1 METTQPCTTFI
12 LRRSRPWLLVGSLL
26 VGRNTEEAMILLVGD
41 QLLGPKGALL
51 VDLLL
56 VESSPPRYFALLVG
70 SRLVDVP
77 LRETHGQTEEVL
89 IVVVSPWLIC
99 LLCLSKI
106 IQIIQIY
113 LVFK

>member
-1 METTQPCTTFI
+1 MEANQQWTAIMTLP
-12 LRRSRPWLLVGSLL
+12 SRPWLLVGSLL

-56 VESSPPRYFALLVG
+56 VDLLLVESSPPRHFALLVG

-77 LRETHGQTEEVL
+77 LCDTHGRDTKVTN
-89 IVVVSPWLIC
+89 SNT
-99 LLCLSKI
+99 
-106 IQIIQIY
+106 
-113 LVFK
+113 

>member
-1 METTQPCTTFI
+1 MEATQQCTTF
-12 LRRSRPWLLVGSLL
+12 LVLLSRPWLLVGTLR

-56 VESSPPRYFALLVG
+56 VESLPPWYFVLLVG

-77 LRETHGQTEEVL
+77 LRDTHGQTEGLLL
-89 IVVVSPWLIC
+89 IVVR
-99 LLCLSKI
+99 
-106 IQIIQIY
+106 Y
-113 LVFK
+113 LPTR